1 MVAAATIAA
10 VRAGWA
16 GRSRVVSSTSAALA
30 ETAPVVVASPC
41 LRPARSAVVVSVVSA
56 AATRWV
62 WRFVDAAAAAR
73 LRAAGVA
80 VAEVRAV
87 RAAFAASPR
96 TAAALDEAARDA
108 AVRFDGAGTCV
119 CVSSSEADADAAE
132 VPFGVRFAA
141 PLAVPFAAPAL
152 PVSAVFVVFVV
163 FVVFAV
169 LGAFDVASASVAGFA
184 RAGVV
189 RVDAGRFGAAPSPK
203 DPLSADTPVPVPSGA
218 SSSCSERETEVT
230 QTTYQ

>member
-1 MVAAATIAA
+1 
-10 VRAGWA
+10 
-16 GRSRVVSSTSAALA
+16 
-30 ETAPVVVASPC
+30 VVASPC

-73 LRAAGVA
+73 LRVAGVA
-80 VAEVRAV
+80 AAEVRAV

-108 AVRFDGAGTCV
+108 AVRFDGVCV
-119 CVSSSEADADAAE
+119 CVSSSDADAASA
-132 VPFGVRFAA
+132 PFAVRFAA

-152 PVSAVFVVFVV
+152 PVSAELVAVVVFVV
-163 FVVFAV
+163 
-169 LGAFDVASASVAGFA
+169 LGAFGVAAASVCLFA

-189 RVDAGRFGAAPSPK
+189 RVDAGRFGAAPSTK
-203 DPLSADTPVPVPSGA
+203 GPLSADTPVPVPSGA
-218 SSSCSERETEVT
+218 SSSWSERETEVT